1 MTAIQN
7 GPVAEIVDGEMFVR
21 LDPHALD
28 IGANVRDQ
36 VDLAETPDFLESIR
50 DHGVLEAISAVQLA
64 DGQIVVRDGQRR
76 TFPRK

>member
-7 GPVAEIVDGEMFVR
+7 GPVAEIIDGEMFVR

-36 VDLAETPDFLESIR
+36 VDLSETPDFVESIR